1 MILTLSIKAIRIS
14 HRLLRCFF
22 VLLPYM
28 VKISKDIVIKNKKA
42 SFEYFLLEEY
52 TVGIVLTGSEI
63 KSIREGKASIGEA
76 YCIFEGDE
84 LFIRSMHIS
93 EYHHGGYSNHDPK
106 RDRKLLLTKRELKRI
121 ASKTIEKGLTIVP
134 VTLFTNEKGW
144 AKLTIAIAKG
154 KKFYDKRDSI
164 KQRDAD
170 RDLDRSIK
178 L

>member
-1 MILTLSIKAIRIS
+1 
-14 HRLLRCFF
+14 
-22 VLLPYM
+22 
-28 VKISKDIVIKNKKA
+28 
-42 SFEYFLLEEY
+42 
-52 TVGIVLTGSEI
+52 
-63 KSIREGKASIGEA
+63 
-76 YCIFEGDE
+76 
-84 LFIRSMHIS
+84 MHIS

-121 ASKTIEKGLTIVP
+121 ASKTIEKGLTIIP

-170 RDLDRSIK
+170 RDLDRNIK